1 MSKKPLT
8 SILKIEKKV
17 RVAAGNNSNAGSIIW
32 NPGLGRI
39 NVIVR
44 DPFDSDILYVGTGDK
59 DANDT
64 YNIGVL
70 KSMVTNMPEE

>member
-1 MSKKPLT
+1 MSRKLLT

-17 RVAAGNNSNAGSIIW
+17 RVAVGNNSNARSIIW

-39 NVIVR
+39 NVIAR